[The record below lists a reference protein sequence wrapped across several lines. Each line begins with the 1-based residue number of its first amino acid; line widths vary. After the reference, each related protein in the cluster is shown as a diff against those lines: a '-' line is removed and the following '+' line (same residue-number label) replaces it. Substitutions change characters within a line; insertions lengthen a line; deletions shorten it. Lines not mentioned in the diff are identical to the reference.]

1 MTSIIYF
8 IFLNEV
14 TQDSAYF
21 IDKAEGT
28 RQTKPTKKNSRK
40 KNKNTLKGYSRA
52 TKSPKSSFAPAA
64 LPQSKLTHPL

>member
-28 RQTKPTKKNSRK
+28 RQTKPTKQIPGRRTK
-40 KNKNTLKGYSRA
+40 TL
-52 TKSPKSSFAPAA
+52 
-64 LPQSKLTHPL
+64 